1 MTVYLDTSVVVPLF
15 VDDDHSPRARAWARL
30 GRTVA
35 LSAWTLAEFSSALSM
50 QVRMSRLAP
59 EERRDLEATFDA
71 WAGQGRLVDFD
82 AEQFSQARRM
92 LMTHDRLRAP
102 DALHLAIAK
111 ANGLEMASLDAVLI
125 DAALAEGLKV
135 AEL

>member
-15 VDDDHSPRARAWARL
+15 VDDDHSPRARDWARL

-50 QVRMSRLAP
+50 QVRMNRLAP
-59 EERRDLEATFDA
+59 DERRDLEAAFDA

-82 AEQFSQARRM
+82 SEQFTQARRM
-92 LMTHDRLRAP
+92 LMNHDRLRAP